1 MPSRTLAITRIMAEV
16 KNMTSTEQEII
27 EEYDALG
34 ISVTVERGFTR
45 KPTIDKKRLSR
56 FKRKV
61 ARKAAKK
68 K

>member
-1 MPSRTLAITRIMAEV
+1 
-16 KNMTSTEQEII
+16 MTSTEQQII
-27 EEYDALG
+27 EEYEAIG
-34 ISVTVERGFTR
+34 VSVTVERGFKR
-45 KPTIDKKRLSR
+45 KPTIDKKRLNR